1 MRFDEKLK
9 KYSRE
14 QLWQEYCGYL
24 DMTLAEYM
32 YTQRRLME
40 EQIRLWSACPLGRQL
55 LAGKHPET
63 LEDFLAQLPLT
74 SYADYADTL
83 LARRDDMLCA
93 EPAIWI
99 QTTWEGGLRPIKL
112 APYSRGMLNTYRHNL
127 MAAMMLGTARRKGD
141 FDLKSGDRILYGGAP
156 CPTPRA
162 SCPPSL
168 RRTSTLSGCRTPTT
182 TPASPSASASKRAS
196 PWP

>member
-156 CPTPRA
+156 LPYATGLM
-162 SCPPSL
+162 PPSL